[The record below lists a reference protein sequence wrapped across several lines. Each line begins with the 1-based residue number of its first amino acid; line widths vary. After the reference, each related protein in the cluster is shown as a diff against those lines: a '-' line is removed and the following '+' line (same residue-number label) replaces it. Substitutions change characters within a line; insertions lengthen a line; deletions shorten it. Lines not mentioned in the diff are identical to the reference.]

1 MPLLPPSP
9 RKYRQILEQL
19 QGEIL
24 RGDYRTGDK
33 LPSEA
38 DLIKRFGA
46 SRITV
51 GRAVN
56 ELRNLGL
63 VERRAGSGTYVR
75 PPASESRN
83 ADASAN
89 AASASAGLLL
99 FGLLI
104 PDLGRT
110 DIFEPICQGMAE
122 APQSDKFALL
132 WGHAPAAPITREERA
147 WQVCQRFIERGADGV
162 FFAPFD
168 QPLLHAEDNLRL
180 LVALDE
186 ARIPVVL
193 LDRDT
198 LRFPR
203 RSAHDLVGLDNRRA
217 GYLATE
223 HLLRLGRK
231 RIVFAAPADTAA
243 TVDARIA
250 GYREALFA
258 EEHPGAPSV
267 QRFDPADAT
276 AIRQMLDGV
285 NPDALVCAND
295 RTAGQLM
302 HGLQALGRRVPQDV
316 ALVGIDDVDYA
327 SLLPVPLTTV
337 RQPTREIGAAAVAA
351 MLERVRRPSGP
362 PRDILLDGTLVV
374 RASCG
379 AKAGLPLS
387 PELTGNGE
395 FDGR

>member
-1 MPLLPPSP
+1 MPLLPAPA
-9 RKYRQILEQL
+9 RKYRRILDEL
-19 QGEIL
+19 RDDIL

-75 PPASESRN
+75 PAAPAGDSGGAPAST
-83 ADASAN
+83 AGG
-89 AASASAGLLL
+89 GLLL

-104 PDLGRT
+104 PDLGET

-122 APQSDKFALL
+122 APQGDKFALL
-132 WGHAPAAPITREERA
+132 WGHAPAGPATREERA
-147 WQVCQRFIERGADGV
+147 WQVCQRFIERGAAGV

-168 QPLLHAEDNLRL
+168 LPRLHTEINARL
-180 LVALDE
+180 LAALDA

-203 RSAHDLVGLDNRRA
+203 RTAHDLVGLDNRRA
-217 GYLATE
+217 GFLATE
-223 HLLRLGRK
+223 HLLRLGRQ
-231 RIVFAAPADTAA
+231 RIAFAAPVDAPAP
-243 TVDARIA
+243 VDARIA

-258 EEHPGAPSV
+258 EDHPGTPSV
-267 QRFDPADAT
+267 QRFDPTDGT

-351 MLERVRRPSGP
+351 MLERVRRPSLT

-379 AKAGLPLS
+379 AKSLGGQVS
-387 PELTGNGE
+387 PELTGDGR

>member
-1 MPLLPPSP
+1 MPLLPPTS
-9 RKYRQILEQL
+9 RKYRLILEEL
-19 QGEIL
+19 RAEIL

-75 PPASESRN
+75 PAVPAGQN
-83 ADASAN
+83 G
-89 AASASAGLLL
+89 AAAPAAAPTGLLS

-104 PDLGRT
+104 PDLGTT

-122 APQSDKFALL
+122 APQGDKFALL
-132 WGHAPAAPITREERA
+132 WGHAPSGSPSERA
-147 WQVCQRFIERGADGV
+147 ERTWLVCQRFIERKADGV
-162 FFAPFD
+162 FFAPFE
-168 QPLLHAEDNLRL
+168 QARLNAETNARL
-180 LVALDE
+180 LAALDE

-198 LRFPR
+198 QRFPR
-203 RSAHDLVGLDNRRA
+203 RTAHDLVGLDNRRA

-223 HLLRLGRK
+223 HLLRLGRR
-231 RIVFAAPADTAA
+231 RIAFVGPADTAA
-243 TVDARIA
+243 TIAARIA
-250 GYREALFA
+250 GYREAIFA
-258 EEHPGAPSV
+258 EEDPLMPAV
-267 QRFDPADAT
+267 QRFEAT
-276 AIRQMLDGV
+276 DLAALRQMLDTV

-295 RTAGQLM
+295 RVAGQLM

-337 RQPTREIGAAAVAA
+337 RQPTHEIGAAAIAV
-351 MLERVRRPSGP
+351 MLERVRRPGLP

-379 AKAGLPLS
+379 AKAGG
-387 PELTGNGE
+387 LTAPGIPDTGS

>member
-1 MPLLPPSP
+1 MSLLPPP
-9 RKYRQILEQL
+9 ARKYRRILDEL
-19 QGEIL
+19 QGDIL

-75 PPASESRN
+75 PAAPAGQN
-83 ADASAN
+83 GGAPKSA
-89 AASASAGLLL
+89 AANSLLL

-104 PDLGRT
+104 PDLGET

-122 APQSDKFALL
+122 APQGDRFALL
-132 WGHAPAAPITREERA
+132 WGHAPSGQVTREERA
-147 WQVCQRFIERGADGV
+147 WQVCERFIERGADGV

-168 QPLLHAEDNLRL
+168 LPRLHTEINARL
-180 LVALDE
+180 LAALDA

-203 RSAHDLVGLDNRRA
+203 RTTHDLVGLDNRRA
-217 GYLATE
+217 GFLATE
-223 HLLRLGRK
+223 HLLRLGRR
-231 RIVFAAPADTAA
+231 RIAFAAPVDAPAP
-243 TVDARIA
+243 VDARIA

-258 EEHPGAPSV
+258 EELPAVPSV
-267 QRFDPADAT
+267 QRFDPMDLP
-276 AIRQMLDGV
+276 AIRQMLEGA

-337 RQPTREIGAAAVAA
+337 KQPTREIGAAAVAA
-351 MLERVRRPSGP
+351 MLERVRRPSLT

-379 AKAGLPLS
+379 EKAGG
-387 PELTGNGE
+387 LTAPGIPGTGS

>member
-1 MPLLPPSP
+1 MPLFPPAS
-9 RKYRQILEQL
+9 RKYRLILEEL
-19 QGEIL
+19 RAEIL

-75 PPASESRN
+75 PAAPAGQN
-83 ADASAN
+83 G
-89 AASASAGLLL
+89 AAAPAAPAGLLS

-104 PDLGRT
+104 PDLGTT

-122 APQSDKFALL
+122 APQGDMFALL
-132 WGHAPAAPITREERA
+132 WGHAPSGSPSERAERA
-147 WQVCQRFIERGADGV
+147 WLVCQRFIERKADGV
-162 FFAPFD
+162 FFAPFE
-168 QPLLHAEDNLRL
+168 QAQLNAEANARL
-180 LVALDE
+180 LAALDQ
-186 ARIPVVL
+186 ARTPVVL

-203 RSAHDLVGLDNRRA
+203 RTTHDLVGLDNRRA

-223 HLLRLGRK
+223 HLLRLGRR
-231 RIVFAAPADTAA
+231 RIAFVGQADTAA
-243 TVDARIA
+243 TIEARIA
-250 GYREALFA
+250 GYREALLA
-258 EEHPGAPSV
+258 EEDPVAPSV
-267 QRFDPADAT
+267 QRLDAT
-276 AIRQMLDGV
+276 DLVALRQMLEGA

-337 RQPTREIGAAAVAA
+337 RQPTHEIGAAAVAA
-351 MLERVRRPSGP
+351 MLERVRRPSLP

-379 AKAGLPLS
+379 AKAGGLTAPGLP
-387 PELTGNGE
+387 ETGS